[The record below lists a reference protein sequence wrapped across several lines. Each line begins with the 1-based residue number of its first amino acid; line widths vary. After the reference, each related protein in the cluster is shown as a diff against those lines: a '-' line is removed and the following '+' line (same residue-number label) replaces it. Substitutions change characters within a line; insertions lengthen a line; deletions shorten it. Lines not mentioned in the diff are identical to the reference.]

1 MCGIAGFID
10 FNKKS
15 SEDTLRKMSDTLAHR
30 GPDGSGI
37 FLDENPNFQTG
48 LAHRRLSIIDLS
60 ANGSQPMQYKNFH
73 ITFNGEIYNY
83 KEIKAE
89 LEQTSRSFRGDS
101 DTEVI
106 LQAFAEWGIGCLDKF
121 IGMFAFVIYDCLKN
135 EIYCVRDRA
144 GVKPFFYYF
153 ENNLFLFASELK
165 AFHQHPDFK
174 KVLNTDAVA
183 AFVQHG
189 NVPTPYCIFKNC
201 YKLRAGH
208 YLKINSETKSFS
220 EHAYW
225 NVYDAYNKPKLD
237 ISFEEAKTQTEN
249 ILRSAFQYRMVS
261 DVPVG
266 VFLSG
271 GYDSTCLTS
280 VLMAGSS
287 KKLQTFTIGIKDSSL
302 NEAPYAKETANYL
315 GTDHTEIY
323 CEEKDALDLIPYLTS
338 IYDEPF
344 GDQSAIPTM
353 LVSKLSREKVKVVL
367 SADGGDEVFAGYN
380 RYDFLLKQGKFLN
393 QIPAPLRNL
402 SAEIM
407 SKVSAER
414 LPVLGKR
421 YNFANRY
428 EKLKMLLR
436 DPSAEKFMFSMS
448 TQYSEK
454 ELHSLVKYPYQE
466 LNTAYHSHELKK
478 DFYTDLS
485 YMMAIDYQTYML
497 DDILQKVDRATMA
510 FGLEGRE
517 PFLDHHIIEYAAQL
531 PDHFKYN
538 KGIKKYILREITH
551 KYVPQKMLDR
561 PKMGFAIPLENW
573 LGKELRPLVTEY
585 LSLREIKNS
594 GVFNEAYVSDL
605 VKKFYSG
612 KKELGQKI
620 WYLLM
625 FQMWYKKW
633 MN

>member
-15 SEDTLRKMSDTLAHR
+15 TPDILTKMSDTLAHR
-30 GPDGSGI
+30 GPDGSGT
-37 FLDENPNFQTG
+37 FLQEKGNFQLG

-60 ANGSQPMQYKNFH
+60 NNGSQPMQHKNLH

-83 KEIKAE
+83 KEIKKE
-89 LEQTSRSFRGDS
+89 LQQNGNFFQSDS

-106 LQAFAEWGIGCLDKF
+106 LQAFDAWGINCLEKF
-121 IGMFAFVIYDCLKN
+121 IGMFVFVIYDSAKN
-135 EIYCVRDRA
+135 EIYCARDRA

-153 ENNLFLFASELK
+153 ANNLFLFASELK
-165 AFHQHPDFK
+165 AFHQHPGFK
-174 KVLNTDAVA
+174 KELNLDAVA
-183 AFVQHG
+183 AFAQHG
-189 NVPTPYCIFKNC
+189 NVPTPYCIFNHC
-201 YKLRAGH
+201 YKLKAGH
-208 YLKINSETKSFS
+208 YLKINPEKITIS
-220 EHAYW
+220 EHQYW
-225 NVYDAYNKPKLD
+225 NVYNAYNKPKLN
-237 ISFEEAKTQTEN
+237 ISFEDAKTQTED
-249 ILRSAFQYRMVS
+249 ILMSAFRYRMVS

-271 GYDSTCLTS
+271 GYDSTCLTAL
-280 VLMAGSS
+280 LMAGSS

-353 LVSKLSREKVKVVL
+353 LVSKLSRDKVKVVL

-402 SAEIM
+402 SAGIM
-407 SKVSAER
+407 SKISAEK
-414 LPVLGKR
+414 LPVVGKR

-454 ELHSLVKYPYQE
+454 EFKNLISHPYQA
-466 LNTAYHSHELKK
+466 LNTAYHAQELKK
-478 DFYTDLS
+478 EFYTDLS

-517 PFLDHHIIEYAAQL
+517 PFLDHRIIEYAAQL
-531 PDHFKYN
+531 PDDFKYH

-551 KYVPQKMLDR
+551 KYVPKKMLDR

-573 LGKELRPLVTEY
+573 LCKELKPLVTEY
-585 LSLREIKNS
+585 LSPEQINRS
-594 GVFNEAYVSDL
+594 GVFHASYVSQL
-605 VKKFYSG
+605 LKNFYDG